1 MSLGDVR
8 EISVQV
14 RVIITVALV
23 VLAVSSTP
31 LFLGQVVEHP
41 TTTLVVG
48 WCFVGFVAWA
58 LLRVTIRPP
67 YRGETF
73 GSAHYPASVSWRD
86 CVRSRSV
93 MNVVTYPVTLL
104 TIPLHMQRKL
114 LGIFLPILLAP
125 LALYWSEGR
134 EMLVQHQRLLFWMG
148 GILLFVIFA
157 LVLTFAV
164 VKIFQFRS
172 QEEKEKRES
181 LSLMTRRYEHDLAN
195 LRREALASGE
205 SIARAIYLLQEG
217 KKGRPDPLAAE
228 ARRLLGKEL
237 ERLIPNKVYREA
249 ALYRGS
255 RPQEASESES
265 LHLVSTA

>member
-1 MSLGDVR
+1 
-8 EISVQV
+8 
-14 RVIITVALV
+14 
-23 VLAVSSTP
+23 
-31 LFLGQVVEHP
+31 
-41 TTTLVVG
+41 
-48 WCFVGFVAWA
+48 
-58 LLRVTIRPP
+58 
-67 YRGETF
+67 
-73 GSAHYPASVSWRD
+73 
-86 CVRSRSV
+86 
-93 MNVVTYPVTLL
+93 MNVLTYPVTMFM
-104 TIPLHMQRKL
+104 IPLHMQMKL
-114 LGIFLPILLAP
+114 WGIFLPILFAP

-148 GILLFVIFA
+148 GILLFGILA

-164 VKIFQFRS
+164 MKFFQFRS
-172 QEEKEKRES
+172 QEEKEKRDS

-195 LRREALASGE
+195 LRLDAQAAGE

-228 ARRLLGKEL
+228 ARRLLSREL

-255 RPQEASESES
+255 KSQEAPESES